1 MATKPPNGIYTFS
14 GRPGSSYKYENNQWF
29 VSNSGTKNQY
39 VPMQDPTGNRAKT
52 LEAGLKSGKTQ
63 FTQILPTKSSYNQL
77 TVSTPA
83 DNTRVIQDNGLP
95 KDIQE
100 VRRRQEAAQRAF
112 EESKRDEIK
121 AAPEYSTLDKIE
133 NIVRN
138 PLVAASYAMQ
148 PGDFAMPMN
157 YSEFERSPN
166 YQDDV
171 WNNNL
176 VGRGLNAAS
185 YFHPAGLIAHG
196 IDNAMYTGTDVKKAI
211 NSGELS
217 DWKQAGMSALNTGLD
232 LLAGSKFI
240 GGSGRL
246 LNTGENATLK
256 AMQASNKL
264 NLPASVNTT
273 LGTKVFPKFASSP
286 IKSADDLA
294 LSKIFPQIN
303 PNSIKYNP
311 VARNA
316 YNNAVGI
323 GNAQNV
329 VEATAPIVDFSKV
342 EKPSEWLSRYQLANQ
357 LKNEGLIPTNIASTA
372 FGRSKDVTG
381 LVTKEALERANTVY
395 RATTPNISKVGA
407 KDIMAMLDKGVD
419 LSDEIAVAEYMNT
432 HVPYESY
439 GYRANPI
446 SPGYGQDL
454 LYTGNYENLEEA
466 AKGLSH
472 YGTHISELR
481 PNLDFTT
488 GTPQE
493 WFQKYYQERPFIFTG
508 KGGKNEGLGSREL
521 GWKEGAIATF
531 PGDKKYYP
539 FVGNK
544 GSQLLNAISTTPIN
558 KINYTE
564 VIPPV
569 STAKPSSM
577 FKSGLG
583 NVGMDMSMY
592 TIKNPDYYTQLLNTY
607 DKKALSATNRK
618 FYKDLIAT
626 VKKQDGLVTERQ
638 LNELKRLAT
647 GNFDF
652 GSKGYNK
659 GYAEGG
665 SLAKNIPT
673 YYDYSGTPIYRDT
686 TALPFP
692 DGGYLSLQNAMLGPL
707 PEREKPNSVLAYNK
721 FVEATKTPNQSAY
734 IKPSYSPESNHYKY
748 GFFGTNSG
756 NIYGGA
762 GYGLPKY
769 GLEANVFGSIPAQSD
784 PYYKGFYSAQLAKQ
798 FGNNRVGLGVSSPVV
813 GYTDDSGFHM
823 NRLELSPQLSFRKN
837 FAEGG
842 KLNEWP
848 PKKSPIL
855 YVTNPKDPRLI
866 AYNDRLNAYNKT
878 QNVFKALNNL
888 PTDYS
893 GQNFRDKHRIYR
905 AADDE
910 LYKFMNTHSNI
921 KPRYFVNTYDY
932 LKLDG
937 PMAFDLRIGI
947 PVFEKPVQQVIYKK
961 PELEVIPTFLPP
973 TNVEDGFEPP
983 AIVGEENNSEFK
995 IPDNFFEPS
1004 PIANEVPTIV
1014 PEFVNTRR
1022 YDSNLNK
1029 WVPYSMAVKGSIEE
1043 QHDKQ
1048 RWEWAKKNIEN
1059 PANISYK
1066 FADGGILDRIRK
1078 RLNTKEE
1085 EKYNPSKDLSLLH
1098 KYNSEVKQIQDLEES
1113 DPRRVEYEKANSQ
1126 FVLDKAKYDEAL
1138 KSYEDQLLLF
1148 NEYNNLDPR
1157 AKLQISPE
1165 EFIRVK
1171 RNNKNIEEYFSPEE
1185 FASAYSKNYSGIGS
1199 AEDFKRIIPDYNK
1212 DIFNT
1217 RRLLNNPDYYIYDGE
1232 SNTTDED
1239 ISYMINKTKEKY
1251 KNLYPNTNTVGFFR
1265 ELNVMPTP
1273 FYKGKN
1279 KKYTVPTTPQVEN
1292 YINYKTLQKIFP
1304 NIIDELYADRT
1315 AWASNTYSSGYD
1327 NDKIILEDNSKL
1339 AINTYSENAGRTVPY
1354 YKPEFLSYEASNLY
1368 SPYPEFSQPNPLSP
1382 APVAPS
1388 STYEERVYPYVPV
1401 KVYNSK
1407 TNTWENRVAPKG
1419 SLQEKYTKEAE
1430 AWRLRNGN
1438 NPSSHLPLGQAP
1450 GGTFADGGPLNDK
1463 TNHGKILDS
1472 VYASAI
1478 GDYYASGGMLKRADG
1493 SYSRRGLWDNIR
1505 AAAARNKAQGKPGK
1519 APTKEMLEQA
1529 KVSSKANGGFVAGR
1543 QMYQPLDIRESYG
1556 GFLYG
1561 NGGQFPTTFSLPEDS
1576 FKQGGNNLHDS
1587 VYASSMAQYPAVY
1600 SNGGSILS
1608 MSNTPELSGEGK
1620 DLSVPENAYIYSAGG
1635 SIKKFKK

>member
-83 DNTRVIQDNGLP
+83 DNTRVANADFAAAAMANRGNVARAVAAEKKAQYEFEKDKWEDYNKMSPTEKVVDRVDAFLTDPLGMVSRAVSGEQAYIPGMGQGLVDYENPNRNRYLQAVGYTPGKFEPSDIQNMANPGYWGASITNNLNKGNYGTAAAETVLSLFPFLP
-95 KDIQE
+95 K
-100 VRRRQEAAQRAF
+100 
-112 EESKRDEIK
+112 
-121 AAPEYSTLDKIE
+121 
-133 NIVRN
+133 
-138 PLVAASYAMQ
+138 
-148 PGDFAMPMN
+148 
-157 YSEFERSPN
+157 
-166 YQDDV
+166 
-171 WNNNL
+171 
-176 VGRGLNAAS
+176 
-185 YFHPAGLIAHG
+185 
-196 IDNAMYTGTDVKKAI
+196 
-211 NSGELS
+211 
-217 DWKQAGMSALNTGLD
+217 
-232 LLAGSKFI
+232 
-240 GGSGRL
+240 GSGRL
-246 LNTGENATLK
+246 VKQGAGMLADDITKAGKYLTTQTPLRNAWRLNPK
-256 AMQASNKL
+256 AYQY
-264 NLPASVNTT
+264 NLPENTMWRGLGQEGMQDAIESGVFRAKATRPPGVPDKSGIRLKGKGFGNDIYFSPEFDVVDSNRYGKGIIAEVPKSSAEWKILKSPNHASGWSQFTDR
-273 LGTKVFPKFASSP
+273 P
-286 IKSADDLA
+286 IPIDQGRILKKDWLRGYKEVPIELPELPNLSGSKQLID
-294 LSKIFPQIN
+294 LSK
-303 PNSIKYNP
+303 
-311 VARNA
+311 
-316 YNNAVGI
+316 
-323 GNAQNV
+323 
-329 VEATAPIVDFSKV
+329 VDFSKV

-357 LKNEGLIPTNIASTA
+357 LRNEGLIPTNVASTA

-395 RATTPNISKVGA
+395 RATTPNISKVSA

-508 KGGKNEGLGSREL
+508 KGGKNAGLGSREL

-544 GSQLLNAISTTPIN
+544 GSQLLNAVSTTPIS

-842 KLNEWP
+842 PLETDPKPKPKSVTVTDSRDKRIDEYHKDNTTVYIP
-848 PKKSPIL
+848 FKRKKSTEELPSQFTIPL
-855 YVTNPKDPRLI
+855 E
-866 AYNDRLNAYNKT
+866 
-878 QNVFKALNNL
+878 ALQ
-888 PTDYS
+888 DS
-893 GQNFRDKHRIYR
+893 
-905 AADDE
+905 
-910 LYKFMNTHSNI
+910 
-921 KPRYFVNTYDY
+921 
-932 LKLDG
+932 
-937 PMAFDLRIGI
+937 
-947 PVFEKPVQQVIYKK
+947 
-961 PELEVIPTFLPP
+961 
-973 TNVEDGFEPP
+973 FEPP
-983 AIVGEENNSEFK
+983 AIVGEENKSEFK
-995 IPDNFFEPS
+995 IPDTFFEPS
-1004 PIANEVPTIV
+1004 PIANEVSTIV
-1014 PEFVNTRR
+1014 PEFVTTRR

-1029 WVPYSMAVKGSIEE
+1029 WIENPMTLKDSPE
-1043 QHDKQ
+1043 AQYDKQ

-1066 FADGGILDRIRK
+1066 FADGG
-1078 RLNTKEE
+1078 
-1085 EKYNPSKDLSLLH
+1085 
-1098 KYNSEVKQIQDLEES
+1098 
-1113 DPRRVEYEKANSQ
+1113 
-1126 FVLDKAKYDEAL
+1126 
-1138 KSYEDQLLLF
+1138 
-1148 NEYNNLDPR
+1148 
-1157 AKLQISPE
+1157 
-1165 EFIRVK
+1165 
-1171 RNNKNIEEYFSPEE
+1171 
-1185 FASAYSKNYSGIGS
+1185 
-1199 AEDFKRIIPDYNK
+1199 
-1212 DIFNT
+1212 
-1217 RRLLNNPDYYIYDGE
+1217 
-1232 SNTTDED
+1232 
-1239 ISYMINKTKEKY
+1239 
-1251 KNLYPNTNTVGFFR
+1251 
-1265 ELNVMPTP
+1265 
-1273 FYKGKN
+1273 
-1279 KKYTVPTTPQVEN
+1279 
-1292 YINYKTLQKIFP
+1292 
-1304 NIIDELYADRT
+1304 
-1315 AWASNTYSSGYD
+1315 
-1327 NDKIILEDNSKL
+1327 
-1339 AINTYSENAGRTVPY
+1339 
-1354 YKPEFLSYEASNLY
+1354 
-1368 SPYPEFSQPNPLSP
+1368 
-1382 APVAPS
+1382 
-1388 STYEERVYPYVPV
+1388 
-1401 KVYNSK
+1401 
-1407 TNTWENRVAPKG
+1407 
-1419 SLQEKYTKEAE
+1419 
-1430 AWRLRNGN
+1430 
-1438 NPSSHLPLGQAP
+1438 
-1450 GGTFADGGPLNDK
+1450 PLNDK
-1463 TNHGKILDS
+1463 TDHGKILNS
-1472 VYASAI
+1472 IYASAL

-1505 AAAARNKAQGKPGK
+1505 ANRGSGK
-1519 APTKEMLEQA
+1519 APTKEMLAQEKKINA
-1529 KVSSKANGGFVAGR
+1529 KANGGFVAGR

-1600 SNGGSILS
+1600 AIGGNINVVAGGEKHRVYIKESPTGMGEGVKGHVMVNHPTMDKGQWDTIDLTKKAGAKTVKQGIAATKKWHRENPQTYSMGGSILS
-1608 MSNTPELSGEGK
+1608 MSNTPQLEGEGK

-1635 SIKKFKK
+1635 SIKKFKKR